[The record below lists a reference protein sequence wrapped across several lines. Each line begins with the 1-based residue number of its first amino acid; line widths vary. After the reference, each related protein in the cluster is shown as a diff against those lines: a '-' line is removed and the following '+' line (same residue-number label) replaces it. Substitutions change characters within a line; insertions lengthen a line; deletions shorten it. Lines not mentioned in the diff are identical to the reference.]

1 MNPNLLK
8 GKKVVGSEGYIL
20 GEFDGLYFD
29 ITTWKATAFYVGL
42 SDEAIAELDFK
53 KPFLSKIVIFLPTQL
68 IKAVGDVKTL
78 VEPVRNLKNIA
89 EKENQLISIKLD
101 GKKML
106 GPNVYSIGEVEC
118 LDVDTDNWQVT
129 GLQVSL
135 TDEAATELGFK
146 RPLVSKVVVKIPIY
160 AISTVGN
167 FITLDK
173 AIESLK
179 SLVECIKSC
188 KS

>member
-68 IKAVGDVKTL
+68 IKAVGDVITL
-78 VEPVRNLKNIA
+78 VQPVRNLKNIA
-89 EKENQLISIKLD
+89 EKENQLISTK
-101 GKKML
+101 
-106 GPNVYSIGEVEC
+106 
-118 LDVDTDNWQVT
+118 
-129 GLQVSL
+129 
-135 TDEAATELGFK
+135 
-146 RPLVSKVVVKIPIY
+146 
-160 AISTVGN
+160 
-167 FITLDK
+167 
-173 AIESLK
+173 
-179 SLVECIKSC
+179 
-188 KS
+188 